1 MILIWGQ
8 RLYGKCERVPGEF
21 YVATKFF
28 HLWYIPLIPLGS
40 WVVIEGSDVEDGWS
54 GTPLSMVG
62 KSVFFAYLRAAL
74 VVGAIFGVIG
84 AVTAPPGV
92 MAFAPPLFGAVVA
105 AGIFVASKIFD
116 KANAENTLVY
126 ARHLGLAEDDAVAFA
141 ESVHAREAPHAG
153 GRTTPTG
160 G

>member
-40 WVVIEGSDVEDGWS
+40 WVVIEGSDTEDGWS
-54 GTPLSMVG
+54 GTPLSVVA
-62 KSVFFAYLRAAL
+62 KSVIFAYLRALL
-74 VVGAIFGVIG
+74 VVGAIAGVIG
-84 AVTAPPGV
+84 AVVAPAGV
-92 MAFAPPLFGAVVA
+92 MGFAPPLFGAVVA
-105 AGIFVASKIFD
+105 AGLFIASKVFD
-116 KANAENTLVY
+116 KANAEDTLIY
-126 ARHLGLAEDDAVAFA
+126 ARHLGLAEEDAVTFA
-141 ESVHAREAPHAG
+141 ENVHAQQAPHAG

>member
-40 WVVIEGSDVEDGWS
+40 WVVIEGSDGEDGWR
-54 GTPLSMVG
+54 GTPLALVW
-62 KSVFFAYLRAAL
+62 KSLAFAYFRLLMVAGF
-74 VVGAIFGVIG
+74 VGGLCATLAINSSNGSFL
-84 AVTAPPGV
+84 
-92 MAFAPPLFGAVVA
+92 PPLFGAVVS
-105 AGIFVASKIFD
+105 AGLFIASKIFD
-116 KANAENTLVY
+116 KADEENTLIY
-126 ARHLGLAEDDAVAFA
+126 ARHLGLAEEDAVAFV
-141 ESVHAREAPHAG
+141 ESVHAVQAPRAG
-153 GRTTPTG
+153 GQTTPTG